1 MAGRDT
7 DPRKG
12 DLPRL
17 PQLLETRN
25 KPAIS

>member
-7 DPRKG
+7 QIRKD

-25 KPAIS
+25 RPIIS